1 MVKKIKIRKKK
12 ASKDLSG
19 GISWADKDN
28 SDPIADFLAV
38 TNNLMNINPLDSITR
53 RDREFKFLVKEITGI
68 NWEDYLNGTN
78 MKKFVAKDYEI
89 ADLVSG
95 QAVTAFLRPS
105 NVDVSEGDYILAEL
119 WAKKQD
125 GTVVFPYSSVDRT
138 ISGENVFWRGPLAM
152 PDEAARFK
160 IRIKEVFMKRISL
173 LNDNDYTA
181 MCLRQEDVRTMWE
194 MYYGGYNQDPVVK
207 VIYFELIK

>member
-1 MVKKIKIRKKK
+1 M
-12 ASKDLSG
+12 
-19 GISWADKDN
+19 ADIYN
-28 SDPIADFLAV
+28 VRRAMEERPHGEGFLESV
-38 TNNLMNINPLDSITR
+38 RVFESCFKLMTGTNWLDW
-53 RDREFKFLVKEITGI
+53 F
-68 NWEDYLNGTN
+68 NGTN